1 MLEMMSG
8 LEKQQQLT
16 VAHAAGTFRVEQLT
30 LRPMSTAPEGHVLL
44 CKTKH
49 EDNVYLNNDTGN
61 LTAYGA
67 NVEGFGHADDGWH
80 LLYFVDG
87 VWERQDEHSSLFM
100 PGCWQVYDTYI
111 PVTANPVG
119 WVLDMGSAK

>member
-1 MLEMMSG
+1 MMGMMAS
-8 LEKQQQLT
+8 LEKQQGL
-16 VAHAAGTFRVEQLT
+16 AAAQAAETFRVEQLA

-49 EDNVYLNNDTGN
+49 EADVYFAEGA
-61 LTAYGA
+61 AYGA
-67 NVEGFGHADDGWH
+67 NAEEFGHANDGWH

-87 VWERQDEHSSLFM
+87 AWERQDEHSSLFM

-111 PVTANPVG
+111 PVPANPVG
-119 WVLDMGSAK
+119 WVLDLGSAK